1 MAKIEAVKEELATL
15 REEYKSLFLYLLAT
29 VTGMVTSFYQV
40 VTGKVDLYILV
51 LSVLGFVSATFIMLL
66 IKKVRLEIDNDIKKL
81 GEIEW
86 W

>member
-1 MAKIEAVKEELATL
+1 MAKIEALKEELATL

-29 VTGMVTSFYQV
+29 ITGTVTSFYQV

-66 IKKVRLEIDNDIKKL
+66 IKRVRIEIDNDIKKL
-81 GEIEW
+81 GEIE
-86 W
+86 

>member
-40 VTGKVDLYILV
+40 VTGEVDLYILV

-81 GEIEW
+81 GEIE
-86 W
+86 

>member
-1 MAKIEAVKEELATL
+1 MVKIEAVKEELATL

-81 GEIEW
+81 GEIE
-86 W
+86 